1 MSKIAVAG
9 KGGVGKTTLTALLAR
24 TFAKRGQSVIAVD
37 ADPAACLGFALGLPP
52 ELQAKVTPISEMSD
66 LIEERT
72 GAKPGSYGTY
82 FKINPRVDD
91 IPERFSVQFQG
102 VRLLRLGTIEH
113 GGSGCICPESAM
125 LKALVS
131 YLILQSDEQLLLDM
145 DAGLENLGRATAS
158 AVDNFLVVVEPGK
171 RSMEIAH
178 QIAKL
183 AADVG
188 IKTVA
193 LIANKVR
200 GEDDLH
206 FIEDNRGT
214 LPLLGY
220 LSFQPAAI
228 QADQDGASIYDS
240 VPQLVRETE
249 IILDML
255 QRITSD
261 LPV

>member
-1 MSKIAVAG
+1 
-9 KGGVGKTTLTALLAR
+9 
-24 TFAKRGQSVIAVD
+24 
-37 ADPAACLGFALGLPP
+37 
-52 ELQAKVTPISEMSD
+52 
-66 LIEERT
+66 
-72 GAKPGSYGTY
+72 
-82 FKINPRVDD
+82 
-91 IPERFSVQFQG
+91 
-102 VRLLRLGTIEH
+102 
-113 GGSGCICPESAM
+113 
-125 LKALVS
+125 
-131 YLILQSDEQLLLDM
+131 M

-158 AVDNFLVVVEPGK
+158 AVDHFLVVVEPGK

-200 GEDDLH
+200 GEEDLH
-206 FIEDNRGT
+206 FIEENRGT

-240 VPQLVRETE
+240 VPQLVQEVER
-249 IILDML
+249 IVDIL
-255 QRITSD
+255 QTVPS
-261 LPV
+261 